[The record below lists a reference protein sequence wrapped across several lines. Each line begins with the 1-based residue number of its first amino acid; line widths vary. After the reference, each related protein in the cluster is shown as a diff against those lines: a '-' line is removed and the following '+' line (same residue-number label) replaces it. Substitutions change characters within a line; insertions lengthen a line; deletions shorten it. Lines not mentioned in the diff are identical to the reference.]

1 MLHLQSD
8 LEIPFRQSQGR
19 PDRAK
24 VICML
29 PARNAAAYI
38 PGWLESVASFA
49 DGVVALDD
57 GSTDGTAELLEAHP
71 LVEILLR
78 NPRRD
83 GFQGWHDSTNRN
95 RLLQA
100 AGLLDPDW
108 VIGIDADELVPPDE
122 GETLRRFIDEQAM
135 PGIAYAFPV
144 YRMIGDLEH
153 YDRRDNRAALR
164 LFAYRPGQVIPTG
177 AHHVPP
183 APASIPPGRRLV
195 TNIRIQHLNGLT
207 ARHRRARRQKYV
219 EADPTRLWEPDFSYT
234 DAPPGEA
241 KEWLPRRGDAPV
253 ILLPLFDEWRAGAG
267 DDELDPDWPVLSVV
281 AIIDETVGGRHGG
294 PAGSRRP
301 AGPAASVRGH
311 RARARGRGGR

>member
-183 APASIPPGRRLV
+183 GARVDTAWPAARDQHPDPAPQRAHGPAPASSPPEVRGGRSRDCGSRTSRTPTL
-195 TNIRIQHLNGLT
+195 
-207 ARHRRARRQKYV
+207 RRAR
-219 EADPTRLWEPDFSYT
+219 
-234 DAPPGEA
+234 
-241 KEWLPRRGDAPV
+241 PRSGCHA
-253 ILLPLFDEWRAGAG
+253 AG
-267 DDELDPDWPVLSVV
+267 
-281 AIIDETVGGRHGG
+281 TCR
-294 PAGSRRP
+294 
-301 AGPAASVRGH
+301 
-311 RARARGRGGR
+311 